1 MPDTI
6 LPSPPPISFT
16 HINKCGGTTVKKWL
30 ASNELLP
37 SKNSFFSHS
46 IVGYDYMKTR
56 EVGGGMYITPVFK
69 SRVNKLNDPDKPQL
83 FEFKDDVLF
92 LTMVRNPYDR
102 MGSHFSQWERNRFF
116 NDKCSDLDSF
126 ISTLA
131 KFYEK
136 GPSFSNMDMIIGTG
150 TLKYFTYN
158 NGTTESIKYRPAI
171 DNRFVMP
178 CTFWIRDID
187 RFTIFKLED
196 NGLNNIQHYFSD
208 LLKDYSIKI
217 TLSNILDKPENINPD
232 YQDSFIT
239 SLGFTGSQHTTNTYK
254 HLYNKKSIDIINNLF
269 HDDFETFGYDK
280 I

>member
-1 MPDTI
+1 MLETI
-6 LPSPPPISFT
+6 RVSFT

-30 ASNELLP
+30 ASNELPP
-37 SKNSFFSHS
+37 SYSYSHS
-46 IVGYDYMKTR
+46 IVDYDYIKTR
-56 EVGGGMYITPVFK
+56 QVGEATFIKPVFK
-69 SRVNKLNDPDKPQL
+69 SRVNKLNDYDKPQL
-83 FEFKDDVLF
+83 FEFKDNVLF

-102 MGSHFSQWERNRFF
+102 MGSHFFQWERNRFF
-116 NDKCSDLDSF
+116 NDKCSDIDSF

-136 GPSFSNMDMIIGTG
+136 GPSFSNMDMIIRTG
-150 TLKYFTYN
+150 TLKYFRYN
-158 NGTTESIKYRPAI
+158 KGTTDSIKYRPAI
-171 DNRFVMP
+171 DKRFVMP

-187 RFTIFKLED
+187 RFKIFKLED
-196 NGLNNIQHYFSD
+196 NGLNNIQRYYSD
-208 LLKDYSIKI
+208 LLKAQSKKI

-232 YQDSFIT
+232 YQDSF
-239 SLGFTGSQHTTNTYK
+239 SRHTTNTYK